1 MIAENLHRIEQEI
14 QESCA
19 LVSRN
24 PEDVTMVAVTKSV
37 DSKTANELVE
47 LGVTDLAEN
56 RVDKLLEKKQDLAQ
70 HQQIK
75 WHLIGNLQR
84 RKVKLIINEIDYFH
98 ALDSLRLA
106 QEIQKRAKQQ
116 IACFIEVNIS
126 GEESKHGIAPAELDL
141 FIKELAALDKIKVI
155 GLMTMAPYESS
166 QAEIRTIFSSLKQL
180 QEGVKEQNL
189 QYAPCTELSMGM
201 SQDFKTAIE
210 EGATFVRIGTALF
223 RKGIGKVNGN

>member
-1 MIAENLHRIEQEI
+1 MIAGNLHRIEQEI

-24 PEDVTMVAVTKSV
+24 PQDITMVAVTKSV
-37 DSKTANELVE
+37 DSITANELVE

-56 RVDKLLEKKQDLAQ
+56 RVDKLLEKKQDLSH

-106 QEIQKRAKQQ
+106 QEIQKRAAHP
-116 IACFIEVNIS
+116 INCFVEVNVS
-126 GEESKHGIAPAELDL
+126 GEESKQGIKPKELHS
-141 FIKELAALDKIKVI
+141 FIKELEDLDKIKVI
-155 GLMTMAPYESS
+155 GLMTMAPYEAS
-166 QAEIRTIFSSLKQL
+166 QEDVRKIFSTLKQL
-180 QEGVKEQNL
+180 QESVKEQNL

-223 RKGIGKVNGN
+223 KKG

>member
-24 PEDVTMVAVTKSV
+24 PQDITMVAVTKSV
-37 DSKTANELVE
+37 DSMTANELVE

-56 RVDKLLEKKQDLAQ
+56 RVDKLLEKKQNLSQ
-70 HQQIK
+70 HQQLH

-106 QEIQKRAKQQ
+106 QEIQKRAERP
-116 IACFIEVNIS
+116 INCFIEVNVS
-126 GEESKHGIAPAELDL
+126 GEESKHGIKPEELHS
-141 FIKELAALDKIKVI
+141 FIKELADLDKVKIV
-155 GLMTMAPYESS
+155 GLMTMAPYEAS
-166 QAEIRTIFSSLKQL
+166 QQSVRKIFATLKQL
-180 QEGVKEQNL
+180 QESVKNQNL

-223 RKGIGKVNGN
+223 KKG

>member
-24 PEDVTMVAVTKSV
+24 PQDITMVAVTKSV
-37 DSKTANELVE
+37 DSMTANELVE
-47 LGVTDLAEN
+47 LGVTYLAEN
-56 RVDKLLEKKQDLAQ
+56 RVDKLLEKKQNLSQ
-70 HQQIK
+70 HQQLH

-106 QEIQKRAKQQ
+106 QEIQKRAERP
-116 IACFIEVNIS
+116 INCFIEVNVS
-126 GEESKHGIAPAELDL
+126 GEESKHGIKPEELHS
-141 FIKELAALDKIKVI
+141 FIKELADLDKVKIV
-155 GLMTMAPYESS
+155 GLMTMAPYEAS
-166 QAEIRTIFSSLKQL
+166 QQSVRKIFATLKQL
-180 QEGVKEQNL
+180 QESVKNQNL

-223 RKGIGKVNGN
+223 KKG